1 MKIRKYADFIN
12 EEIINDTPESYIEIS
27 LRQIKKKIDKMFDF
41 QEGENIESSEQEES
55 NKEEKSI
62 QRAKAEGDKKKSKM
76 TFKDLG
82 VRLESSEISKY
93 SKMYDNLTVKFS
105 DDDATYNLFIAID
118 IKDALPKD
126 ATKDFSYKDIKM
138 CYIKF
143 KKYNLDT
150 FEVVGQITKNV
161 EIDKIDEEFLI
172 DLKIEMDDEFGDKE
186 EFEIETE

>member
-12 EEIINDTPESYIEIS
+12 EEIINDTLESYIEIS

-41 QEGENIESSEQEES
+41 QEGDNIESSEQEEA

-62 QRAKAEGDKKKSKM
+62 QRAKVEGDKKKSKM
-76 TFKDLG
+76 SFKDLG

-126 ATKDFSYKDIKM
+126 TTKDFSYKDIKM

-150 FEVVGQITKNV
+150 FEVVGQITKNI